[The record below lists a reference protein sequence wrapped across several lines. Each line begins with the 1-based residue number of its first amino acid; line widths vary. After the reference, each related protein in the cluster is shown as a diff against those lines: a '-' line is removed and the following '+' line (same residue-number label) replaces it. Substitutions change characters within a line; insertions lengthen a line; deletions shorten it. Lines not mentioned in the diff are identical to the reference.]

1 MIAKNKGDF
10 LYQLHHELHRIGIDN
25 DEEIFADFEEHFKE
39 SQEAGMSEEETCEK
53 LGDVKEIARNYLDI
67 PSTRLNSIVADAVAN
82 QRVSLTKPGE
92 KLPAD
97 LSLVEQDKADPTPEQ
112 PAIRE
117 YTPEHIAQ
125 EPETP
130 QASVPKIDL
139 NKDAAR
145 EFTPEHIAAEP
156 EAPDAPREFTPN
168 HIAPEQSAPDSGSR
182 DTRYQYRTGSAPKQN
197 SSEAFSSVHRCEMPQ
212 QNDIPKAGK
221 YADKGGFKFTD
232 IKGLKPNV
240 NAGRLIGCIMLD
252 LFLWSWLIPMV
263 ISIIFGV
270 IGAAALSLFTGGL
283 TQLGNEYFNIISRI
297 LLCIGMVSGSVLVGC
312 VIFGLCK
319 AVFHWLKHIV
329 IDHVKAIYD
338 L

>member
-319 AVFHWLKHIV
+319 AVFHWIKHIV

>member
-1 MIAKNKGDF
+1 
-10 LYQLHHELHRIGIDN
+10 
-25 DEEIFADFEEHFKE
+25 
-39 SQEAGMSEEETCEK
+39 MSEEETCEK

-130 QASVPKIDL
+130 QSAVPKIDL

-319 AVFHWLKHIV
+319 AVFHWIKHIV

>member
-10 LYQLHHELHRIGIDN
+10 LYQLHHELHRIGIDD

-39 SQEAGMSEEETCEK
+39 SQEAGISEEETCEK

-97 LSLVEQDKADPTPEQ
+97 LSLMEQDKADPAPEQ

-145 EFTPEHIAAEP
+145 EFTPEHIASEP
-156 EAPDAPREFTPN
+156 EAPGAPREFTPN
-168 HIAPEQSAPDSGSR
+168 HIAPEQPAPNSGSR

-240 NAGRLIGCIMLD
+240 NVGRLIGCIMLD

-263 ISIIFGV
+263 VSLIFGG
-270 IGAAALSLFTGGL
+270 IGAIALSLFTGGL
-283 TQLGNEYFNIISRI
+283 TQLGNEYFNVISRI
-297 LLCIGMVSGSVLVGC
+297 LLCVGMVSGSVLVGC

-319 AVFHWLKHIV
+319 AVFHWIKHIV
-329 IDHVKAIYD
+329 IDHFKAIYD

>member
-97 LSLVEQDKADPTPEQ
+97 LSLVEQEKADPTPEQ

-130 QASVPKIDL
+130 QSAVPKIDL
-139 NKDAAR
+139 NKETVR
-145 EFTPEHIAAEP
+145 EFTPEHIATEP
-156 EAPDAPREFTPN
+156 EAPGAPREFTPN
-168 HIAPEQSAPDSGSR
+168 HIAPEQPAPDSGSR

-240 NAGRLIGCIMLD
+240 NVGRLIGCIMLD

-263 ISIIFGV
+263 VSIIFGV
-270 IGAAALSLFTGGL
+270 CVSGSVGLVVGGFA
-283 TQLGNEYFNIISRI
+283 QLGNGYFHVISRI
-297 LLCIGMVSGSVLVGC
+297 LLCCGMASAGVIVACIG
-312 VIFGLCK
+312 FGLCK
-319 AVFHWLKHIV
+319 AVFHWIKSIV
-329 IDHVKAIYD
+329 ISHIKAVYD

>member
-39 SQEAGMSEEETCEK
+39 SQEAGLSEEETCEK

-145 EFTPEHIAAEP
+145 EFTPEHIATEP
-156 EAPDAPREFTPN
+156 EAPGAPREFTPN
-168 HIAPEQSAPDSGSR
+168 HIAPEQPAPDSGSR

-319 AVFHWLKHIV
+319 AVFHWIKHIV

>member
-39 SQEAGMSEEETCEK
+39 SQEAGLSEEETCEK

-97 LSLVEQDKADPTPEQ
+97 LSLVEQDKAEPTPEQ

-117 YTPEHIAQ
+117 YTPELIAQ

-156 EAPDAPREFTPN
+156 EAPGAPREFTPN

-319 AVFHWLKHIV
+319 AVFHWIKHIV

>member
-1 MIAKNKGDF
+1 
-10 LYQLHHELHRIGIDN
+10 
-25 DEEIFADFEEHFKE
+25 
-39 SQEAGMSEEETCEK
+39 MSEEETCEK

-319 AVFHWLKHIV
+319 AVFHWIKHIV

>member
-156 EAPDAPREFTPN
+156 EAPGAPREFTPN
-168 HIAPEQSAPDSGSR
+168 HIAPEQPAPDSGSR

-319 AVFHWLKHIV
+319 AVFHWIKHIV

>member
-130 QASVPKIDL
+130 QSAVPKIDL

-145 EFTPEHIAAEP
+145 EFTPEHIATEP
-156 EAPDAPREFTPN
+156 EAPGAPREFTPN
-168 HIAPEQSAPDSGSR
+168 HIAPEQPAPDSGSR

-319 AVFHWLKHIV
+319 AVFHWIKHIV

>member
-1 MIAKNKGDF
+1 
-10 LYQLHHELHRIGIDN
+10 
-25 DEEIFADFEEHFKE
+25 
-39 SQEAGMSEEETCEK
+39 
-53 LGDVKEIARNYLDI
+53 
-67 PSTRLNSIVADAVAN
+67 
-82 QRVSLTKPGE
+82 
-92 KLPAD
+92 
-97 LSLVEQDKADPTPEQ
+97 
-112 PAIRE
+112 
-117 YTPEHIAQ
+117 
-125 EPETP
+125 
-130 QASVPKIDL
+130 
-139 NKDAAR
+139 
-145 EFTPEHIAAEP
+145 
-156 EAPDAPREFTPN
+156 
-168 HIAPEQSAPDSGSR
+168 
-182 DTRYQYRTGSAPKQN
+182 
-197 SSEAFSSVHRCEMPQ
+197 MPQ

-319 AVFHWLKHIV
+319 AVFHWIKHIV

>member
-130 QASVPKIDL
+130 QSAVPKIDL

-145 EFTPEHIAAEP
+145 EFTPEHIATEP
-156 EAPDAPREFTPN
+156 EAPGAPREFTPN
-168 HIAPEQSAPDSGSR
+168 HIAPEQPAPNSGSR
-182 DTRYQYRTGSAPKQN
+182 DTRYQYRTGSAPKQD

-240 NAGRLIGCIMLD
+240 NVGRLIGCIMLD

-319 AVFHWLKHIV
+319 AVFHWIKHIV

>member
-97 LSLVEQDKADPTPEQ
+97 LSLVEQEKADPTPEQ

-145 EFTPEHIAAEP
+145 EFTPEHIATEP
-156 EAPDAPREFTPN
+156 EAPGAPREFTPN
-168 HIAPEQSAPDSGSR
+168 HIAPEQPAPDSGSR

-240 NAGRLIGCIMLD
+240 NVGRLIGCIMLD

-263 ISIIFGV
+263 VSIIFGV

-297 LLCIGMVSGSVLVGC
+297 LLCIGMVSGSVLAGC

-319 AVFHWLKHIV
+319 AVFHWIKHIV

>member
-156 EAPDAPREFTPN
+156 EAPGAPREFTPN

-263 ISIIFGV
+263 VSIIFGV

-319 AVFHWLKHIV
+319 AVFHWIKHIV

>member
-97 LSLVEQDKADPTPEQ
+97 LSLVEQDKADPAPEQ

-145 EFTPEHIAAEP
+145 EFTPEHIATEP
-156 EAPDAPREFTPN
+156 EAPGAPREFTPN
-168 HIAPEQSAPDSGSR
+168 HIAPEQPAPDSGSR

-319 AVFHWLKHIV
+319 AVFHWIKHIV

>member
-97 LSLVEQDKADPTPEQ
+97 LSLVEQDKADPAPEQ

-145 EFTPEHIAAEP
+145 EFTPEHIATEP
-156 EAPDAPREFTPN
+156 EAPGAPREFTPN
-168 HIAPEQSAPDSGSR
+168 HIAPEQPAPDSGSR
-182 DTRYQYRTGSAPKQN
+182 DTRYQYRTASAPKQN

-221 YADKGGFKFTD
+221 YAEKGGFKFTD

-240 NAGRLIGCIMLD
+240 NVGRLIGCIMLD

-319 AVFHWLKHIV
+319 AVFHWIKHIV

>member
-145 EFTPEHIAAEP
+145 EFTPEHIATEP
-156 EAPDAPREFTPN
+156 EAPGAPREFTPN
-168 HIAPEQSAPDSGSR
+168 HIAPEQPAPDSGSR

-240 NAGRLIGCIMLD
+240 NVGRLIGCIMLD

-319 AVFHWLKHIV
+319 AVFHWIKHIV

>member
-1 MIAKNKGDF
+1 M
-10 LYQLHHELHRIGIDN
+10 
-25 DEEIFADFEEHFKE
+25 
-39 SQEAGMSEEETCEK
+39 
-53 LGDVKEIARNYLDI
+53 
-67 PSTRLNSIVADAVAN
+67 AN

-156 EAPDAPREFTPN
+156 EAPGAPREFTPN

-319 AVFHWLKHIV
+319 AVFHWIKHIV

>member
-130 QASVPKIDL
+130 QTSVPKIDL

-145 EFTPEHIAAEP
+145 EFTPEHIATEP
-156 EAPDAPREFTPN
+156 EAPGAPREFTPN
-168 HIAPEQSAPDSGSR
+168 HIAPEQPAPDSGSR

-240 NAGRLIGCIMLD
+240 NVGRLIGCIMLD

-319 AVFHWLKHIV
+319 AVFHWIKHIV

>member
-97 LSLVEQDKADPTPEQ
+97 LSLVEQDKADPAPEQ

-145 EFTPEHIAAEP
+145 EFTPEHIATEP
-156 EAPDAPREFTPN
+156 EAPGAPREFTPN
-168 HIAPEQSAPDSGSR
+168 HIAPEQPAPDSGSR

-240 NAGRLIGCIMLD
+240 NVGRLIGCIMLD

-319 AVFHWLKHIV
+319 AVFHWIKHIV

>member
-97 LSLVEQDKADPTPEQ
+97 LSLVEQNKADPAPEQ

-145 EFTPEHIAAEP
+145 EFTPEHIATEP
-156 EAPDAPREFTPN
+156 EAPGAPREFTPN

-182 DTRYQYRTGSAPKQN
+182 DTRYQYRTGSAPKQD

-319 AVFHWLKHIV
+319 AVFHWIKHIV

>member
-97 LSLVEQDKADPTPEQ
+97 LSLVEQDKADPAPEQ

-130 QASVPKIDL
+130 QSAVPTIDL

-145 EFTPEHIAAEP
+145 AACAELRQPGYALPVPHRQRPEAGQQRGFLQRSPLRNAAAERHP
-156 EAPDAPREFTPN
+156 QGRKVRGQGR
-168 HIAPEQSAPDSGSR
+168 IQ
-182 DTRYQYRTGSAPKQN
+182 
-197 SSEAFSSVHRCEMPQ
+197 VHRHQGTEAERQCRQADWLYHAGPVPLVVAYPDGGVDNIRRMRQRFCRACSRRIRAAGQRLLPRHQ
-212 QNDIPKAGK
+212 QD
-221 YADKGGFKFTD
+221 T
-232 IKGLKPNV
+232 
-240 NAGRLIGCIMLD
+240 
-252 LFLWSWLIPMV
+252 
-263 ISIIFGV
+263 
-270 IGAAALSLFTGGL
+270 
-283 TQLGNEYFNIISRI
+283 
-297 LLCIGMVSGSVLVGC
+297 
-312 VIFGLCK
+312 
-319 AVFHWLKHIV
+319 AVQWQ
-329 IDHVKAIYD
+329 APA
-338 L
+338 

>member
-39 SQEAGMSEEETCEK
+39 SQEAGLSEEETCEK

-156 EAPDAPREFTPN
+156 EAPGAPREFTPN

-319 AVFHWLKHIV
+319 AVFHWIKHIV

>member
-97 LSLVEQDKADPTPEQ
+97 LSLVEQDKADPAPEQ

-130 QASVPKIDL
+130 QSAVPKIDL

-145 EFTPEHIAAEP
+145 EFTPEHIATEP
-156 EAPDAPREFTPN
+156 EAPGAPREFTPN
-168 HIAPEQSAPDSGSR
+168 HIAPEQPAPNSGSR
-182 DTRYQYRTGSAPKQN
+182 DTRYQYRTGSAPKQD

-240 NAGRLIGCIMLD
+240 NVGRLIGCIMLD

-263 ISIIFGV
+263 VSIIFGV
-270 IGAAALSLFTGGL
+270 
-283 TQLGNEYFNIISRI
+283 
-297 LLCIGMVSGSVLVGC
+297 
-312 VIFGLCK
+312 
-319 AVFHWLKHIV
+319 
-329 IDHVKAIYD
+329 
-338 L
+338 

>member
-97 LSLVEQDKADPTPEQ
+97 LSLVEQDKADPAPEQ

-130 QASVPKIDL
+130 QSAVPKIDL

-145 EFTPEHIAAEP
+145 EFTPEHIATEP
-156 EAPDAPREFTPN
+156 EAPGAPREFTPN
-168 HIAPEQSAPDSGSR
+168 HIAPEQPAPNSGSR
-182 DTRYQYRTGSAPKQN
+182 DTRYQYRTGSAPKQD

-240 NAGRLIGCIMLD
+240 NVGRLIGCMRQRFCRACSRRIRAAGQRLLPRHQQDTAVLRNGKRRRDSRMYRLRAVQGGIPLD
-252 LFLWSWLIPMV
+252 KEHCNKPHQGCLRSV
-263 ISIIFGV
+263 RR
-270 IGAAALSLFTGGL
+270 AA
-283 TQLGNEYFNIISRI
+283 E
-297 LLCIGMVSGSVLVGC
+297 
-312 VIFGLCK
+312 
-319 AVFHWLKHIV
+319 
-329 IDHVKAIYD
+329 
-338 L
+338 

>member
-10 LYQLHHELHRIGIDN
+10 LYQLHNELHRIGIDD
-25 DEEIFADFEEHFKE
+25 DEDIFSDFEEHFKE
-39 SQEAGMSEEETCEK
+39 SQEAGLSEEETCEK

-97 LSLVEQDKADPTPEQ
+97 LSLVKDGPAPEQ

-117 YTPEHIAQ
+117 FTPEHIME

-130 QASVPKIDL
+130 APVSPRVEL
-139 NKDAAR
+139 NKDSAPVR
-145 EFTPEHIAAEP
+145 EFTPEHIAYEP
-156 EAPDAPREFTPN
+156 DPPKPREVTPE
-168 HIAPEQSAPDSGSR
+168 HIAPEQPAPAAGSA
-182 DTRYQYRTGSAPKQN
+182 DTRYQYSSVPRQTDDMHSNSTNSRTGEVP
-197 SSEAFSSVHRCEMPQ
+197 PQ
-212 QNDIPKAGK
+212 CVPPVGNHAKD
-221 YADKGGFKFTD
+221 GGFKFSD
-232 IKGLKPNV
+232 VKGRPANV
-240 NAGRLIGCIMLD
+240 NVGKLIGCLVLD
-252 LFLWSWLIPMV
+252 VFLWSWLLPMV
-263 ISIIFGV
+263 ISLIFGV

-297 LLCIGMVSGSVLVGC
+297 LLCVGMVSGSVLVGC

-319 AVFHWLKHIV
+319 AVFHWIKHIV